1 MDFITKFFLKHEISN
16 KQLRVKLKSTIFAS
30 VTATIFFTSLFTV
43 IYFLGFNLF
52 RDKGVESQKEIA
64 RVLASAIDSTIE
76 KEAEQVKLNANSQFV
91 IDALKEN
98 NLKYRVMG
106 ERGIQRYLMD
116 MNKRWIEVSD
126 DGPFLKDY
134 LENKLSHR
142 LSGLKIEEK
151 KLVSVTIADKF
162 GGLVGSTTRPS
173 KFYSFDQDWWLS
185 AYAQGGGYDKPFI
198 GNVEYDEA
206 RNLWCLPFAVPI
218 EDEAGSV
225 IGVYKASIS
234 LDTFFKPLLNFKI
247 GETGRV
253 VLADDKA
260 YLVYHDGALPF
271 ANKYCEYKEFK
282 KTLDD
287 RDKWGVLD
295 TAYLNRGKTLVAY
308 SEVNLPFLSAKGIN
322 WFVFVERDIGEIFAP
337 LGKFISIVIL
347 IGILLVIILALS
359 VFILSG
365 QESLSYSMFHMD
377 EDALVKKTEDKNHNY
392 IEKRDEDLQKDK

>member
-185 AYAQGGGYDKPFI
+185 AYAQGGVMISLSLETLNTMRHVIYGAYH
-198 GNVEYDEA
+198 
-206 RNLWCLPFAVPI
+206 LPFPLKMKPV
-218 EDEAGSV
+218 
-225 IGVYKASIS
+225 
-234 LDTFFKPLLNFKI
+234 PLL
-247 GETGRV
+247 
-253 VLADDKA
+253 
-260 YLVYHDGALPF
+260 VYIRH
-271 ANKYCEYKEFK
+271 
-282 KTLDD
+282 
-287 RDKWGVLD
+287 
-295 TAYLNRGKTLVAY
+295 
-308 SEVNLPFLSAKGIN
+308 
-322 WFVFVERDIGEIFAP
+322 
-337 LGKFISIVIL
+337 
-347 IGILLVIILALS
+347 
-359 VFILSG
+359 
-365 QESLSYSMFHMD
+365 Q
-377 EDALVKKTEDKNHNY
+377 
-392 IEKRDEDLQKDK
+392 

>member
-1 MDFITKFFLKHEISN
+1 MDFIKKFFLKHEINN

-30 VTATIFFTSLFTV
+30 VTATIFFTSLFTIV
-43 IYFLGFNLF
+43 YFLGFNMF
-52 RDKGVESQKEIA
+52 RDEGVESQKEMA
-64 RVLASAIDSTIE
+64 RILASAIDSTIE
-76 KEAEQVKLNANSQFV
+76 NEVGYVKSNANSQFI
-91 IDALKEN
+91 IDALKEA
-98 NLKYRVMG
+98 NLKYRTKS
-106 ERGIQRYLMD
+106 EKDIQLYLMD
-116 MNKRWIEVSD
+116 MNKRWTNASD
-126 DGPFLKDY
+126 DDLFLKDY

-185 AYAQGGGYDKPFI
+185 AYVNGYDKPFI
-198 GNVEYDEA
+198 GSVEYDEA

-218 EDEAGSV
+218 KDEAGSV
-225 IGVYKASIS
+225 IGAYKASIS

-260 YLVYHDGALPF
+260 YLVYHDEGLPF

-282 KTLDD
+282 KTLDN

-322 WFVFVERDIGEIFAP
+322 WFVFVERDIGEIFVP

-347 IGILLVIILALS
+347 IGILLIIILALS

-392 IEKRDEDLQKDK
+392 IEKMDEGLQKDK